1 MCRGDYWARAK
12 EGEWVKEIRK
22 VRKEEEKRGHFSFS
36 PLACMHVCVRVCFG
50 VQACR
55 CFPLLF
61 FLLVSCSS
69 HSHRSS
75 IAIAIIIVVVIK
87 SSRLCIYFPFVFF
100 LFPSFLMDSN
110 FAPYFFL
117 SHFTFYS
124 LLFLKLLLLLIM
136 DKDRVAEDT

>member
-1 MCRGDYWARAK
+1 MCRL
-12 EGEWVKEIRK
+12 V
-22 VRKEEEKRGHFSFS
+22 VVSPFFFSCSFPAPLIYIEAAS
-36 PLACMHVCVRVCFG
+36 PLQSSSSSSSKAADF
-50 VQACR
+50 AFI
-55 CFPLLF
+55 FPSF
-61 FLLVSCSS
+61 
-69 HSHRSS
+69 
-75 IAIAIIIVVVIK
+75 
-87 SSRLCIYFPFVFF
+87 FF